1 MEETMIIKRKDNGEN
16 QLIKASRFNS
26 EYHELIEQEQEQKKK
41 EEQEKFICDKC
52 GKEFKNANGLKSHK
66 KFCEK

>member
-26 EYHELIEQEQEQKKK
+26 EYHELVEQEQEQ
-41 EEQEKFICDKC
+41 EQEKFICDKC
-52 GKEFKNANGLKSHK
+52 GKELKNANGLKSHK

>member
-16 QLIKASRFNS
+16 QLIKASRFNP
-26 EYHELIEQEQEQKKK
+26 EYHELTKQEQ
-41 EEQEKFICDKC
+41 EQEKFICDKC